1 MESLLLPSKIRY
13 VEGERPNEGT
23 LVVEP
28 CSPGYGT
35 TVGNALRRVLLS
47 SLPGAAVTAVKIK
60 GVDHEFST
68 IEHVKE
74 DVVEII
80 LNLKAFRLKLHSEE
94 PVKLFL
100 SASGAKTVTAADFEK
115 NADVEIINPEHAICT
130 LTDKNATLEM
140 EVTIG
145 PGRGYRSTEERAKE
159 KLELGNI
166 AIDALYSP
174 VLNVSYKVEATRVG
188 EKTDYDRLRLHV
200 ETDGTVSPKDAIA
213 QSVSILLDHF
223 NLLVQ
228 PEDGEMPAEEEVPA
242 EEPVEEEAAEP
253 ETEE

>member
-13 VEGERPNEGT
+13 APGERTNEGVLT
-23 LVVEP
+23 VEP

-35 TVGNALRRVLLS
+35 TIGNALRRVLLS

-68 IEHVKE
+68 IPHVKE
-74 DVVEII
+74 DVLEVI
-80 LNLKAFRLKLHSEE
+80 LNLKALRIKLHGDE

-100 SASGAKTVTAADFEK
+100 SAKGEKTITAADFEK
-115 NADVEIINPEHAICT
+115 DAQVEIVNPDFVIAT
-130 LTDKNATLEM
+130 LTDKKASLEM

-174 VLNVSYKVEATRVG
+174 VLSVSYKVDATRVG
-188 EKTDYDRLRLHV
+188 EKTDYDKLILRV
-200 ETDGTVSPKDAIA
+200 ETDGTLSPKDAIQRA
-213 QSVSILLDHF
+213 VSILLDHF
-223 NLLVQ
+223 NLLTNI
-228 PEDGEMPAEEEVPA
+228 EEE
-242 EEPVEEEAAEP
+242 
-253 ETEE
+253 

>member
-1 MESLLLPSKIRY
+1 MESLLLPSKISY
-13 VEGERPNEGT
+13 SQGERPNEGT
-23 LVVEP
+23 LTVEP
-28 CSPGYGT
+28 CLPGYGT

-47 SLPGAAVTAVKIK
+47 SLPGAAVTAIKIK
-60 GVDHEFST
+60 GIDHEFST

-80 LNLKAFRLKLHSEE
+80 MNLKAFRLKLHSEE
-94 PVKLFL
+94 PVRLFL
-100 SASGAKTVTAADFEK
+100 KASGEKMVTAADFEK
-115 NADVEIINPEHAICT
+115 NADVDIVNSDHPICT
-130 LTDKNATLEM
+130 LTDKNANIEM
-140 EVTIG
+140 EVTIA
-145 PGRGYRSTEERAKE
+145 PGRGYRSTEERIKE

-188 EKTDYDRLRLHV
+188 EKTDYDKLLLHV
-200 ETDGTVSPKDAIA
+200 ETDGTVNPKDTIS

-228 PEDGEMPAEEEVPA
+228 PDEGEETAESDMEE
-242 EEPVEEEAAEP
+242 
-253 ETEE
+253 

>member
-13 VEGERPNEGT
+13 ATGERPHEGVLT
-23 LVVEP
+23 VEP

-35 TVGNALRRVLLS
+35 TIGNALRRVLLS

-68 IEHVKE
+68 IDHVKE
-74 DVVEII
+74 DVVEVI
-80 LNLKAFRLKLHSEE
+80 LNLKSLRMKLFSEE
-94 PVKLFL
+94 PVKIFL
-100 SASGAKTVTAADFEK
+100 KASGEKVVTAAEFEA
-115 NADVEIINPEHAICT
+115 NSAVEIVNPEHTICT
-130 LTDKNATLEM
+130 LTDKKASVEM

-145 PGRGYRSTEERAKE
+145 PGRGYRTTEERAKE

-188 EKTDYDRLRLHV
+188 EKTDYDKLVLRV
-200 ETDGTVSPKDAIA
+200 ETDGTIDAKEAIME
-213 QSVSILLDHF
+213 SVKILTDHF
-223 NLLVQ
+223 SLLTQ
-228 PEDGEMPAEEEVPA
+228 PDMAETA
-242 EEPVEEEAAEP
+242 SDSEAANE
-253 ETEE
+253 ETL

>member
-1 MESLLLPSKIRY
+1 MESLLLPSKIRFAK
-13 VEGERPNEGT
+13 GERSNEGILT
-23 LVVEP
+23 VEP

-47 SLPGAAVTAVKIK
+47 SLPGAAVTSVKIK

-68 IEHVKE
+68 IPHVKE
-74 DVVEII
+74 DVLELI
-80 LNLKAFRLKLHSEE
+80 LNLKALRMKLHSDE

-100 SASGAKTVTAADFEK
+100 SVKGEKAVTAEDFEK
-115 NADVEIINPEHAICT
+115 DAQVEIVNTDLVIAT
-130 LTDKNATLEM
+130 LTDKRATLEM

-145 PGRGYRSTEERAKE
+145 PGRGYRSTEERVKE

-188 EKTDYDRLRLHV
+188 EKTDFDKLILRV
-200 ETDGTVSPKDAIA
+200 ETDGSIDAREA
-213 QSVSILLDHF
+213 VRQAVSILLDHF
-223 NLLVQ
+223 NLLTTV
-228 PEDGEMPAEEEVPA
+228 ED
-242 EEPVEEEAAEP
+242 EA
-253 ETEE
+253 

>member
-13 VEGERPNEGT
+13 AVGDRPNEGILT
-23 LVVEP
+23 VEP

-35 TVGNALRRVLLS
+35 TVGNAIRRVLLS

-68 IEHVKE
+68 MQHVKE

-80 LNLKAFRLKLHSEE
+80 LNLKGLRVKMHSEE

-100 SASGAKTVTAADFEK
+100 KADGEKAVTAADIQA
-115 NADVEIINPEHAICT
+115 NADVELANPDHQICT
-130 LTDKNATLEM
+130 LTDKNASIEM
-140 EVTIG
+140 ELTIAQ
-145 PGRGYRSTEERAKE
+145 GRGYRSTEDRAKE

-174 VLNVSYKVEATRVG
+174 VLNVSYKVQATRVG
-188 EKTDYDRLRLHV
+188 DKTDYDKLILRV
-200 ETDGTVSPKDAIA
+200 ETDGTLDPKDAIR
-213 QSVSILLDHF
+213 QSVQILIDHF
-223 NLLVQ
+223 NLLADPEEGEVDTAEVEEA
-228 PEDGEMPAEEEVPA
+228 PAEDGSEED
-242 EEPVEEEAAEP
+242 
-253 ETEE
+253 TE